1 MDFPTLADWQI
12 ALITTISGGIMG
24 ITTSLVVKW
33 YERRKPTRVSDTEYA
48 KQIADAASDTVTVS
62 QKVIDL
68 LDARLTREREYYDKV
83 IERLNHDFNDQLA
96 EMKTEHDSTISDL
109 QSRITKGE
117 KEKENLSKQVAQLTL
132 EKEGLQREVTD
143 LQERLKNYD
152 GLNNSTG
159 AK

>member
-1 MDFPTLADWQI
+1 
-12 ALITTISGGIMG
+12 
-24 ITTSLVVKW
+24 
-33 YERRKPTRVSDTEYA
+33 
-48 KQIADAASDTVTVS
+48 
-62 QKVIDL
+62 
-68 LDARLTREREYYDKV
+68 
-83 IERLNHDFNDQLA
+83 
-96 EMKTEHDSTISDL
+96 MKTEHDSTISDL